1 MKQLSVNKYIP
12 KKHQDKIDDF
22 YRDIDGCWLILKDGY
37 VSITTECSTIH
48 EDTIKDIKHQIKTI
62 ISKEEFERTSRENL
76 NKLIGS

>member
-12 KKHQDKIDDF
+12 KKHQDK
-22 YRDIDGCWLILKDGY
+22 IDGCWLILKDGY

-48 EDTIKDIKHQIKTI
+48 EDTIKDIRYQIKTI